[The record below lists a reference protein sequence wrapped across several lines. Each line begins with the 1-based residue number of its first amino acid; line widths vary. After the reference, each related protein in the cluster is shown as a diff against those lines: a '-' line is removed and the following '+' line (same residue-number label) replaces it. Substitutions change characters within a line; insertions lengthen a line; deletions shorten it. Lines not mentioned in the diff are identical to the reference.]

1 MVIELENGLNV
12 STDSIGLIMPVILN
26 RGESTNT
33 IGNDGSP
40 LDEMKTYEM
49 YYDLD
54 TNSIISDK
62 ENYPIDSSIGFMPN
76 KVGSTQKMTSQQG
89 KMEKH
94 YEMVRKVQAERE
106 SKVENNSEDLID
118 KKIRGLRIALK
129 VAIKGEEKLIEKRIL
144 ALEIAKKMSNLD
156 NNKIKDW
163 YIKNY
168 PADDLKNKLN
178 DKNTFEDLWNG
189 LGKNK
194 DIYEIIGIGD
204 SLIRERLFGHLAEL
218 KGVDYDVV
226 YNKWLDESEDIGS
239 VLNKVQ
245 LLKIKNKYNKN
256 EDINY
261 HSENV
266 LLLAE
271 NFGTNNDIYNKSK

>member
-1 MVIELENGLNV
+1 VGVNATGKAMVIELENGLNV
-12 STDSIGLIMPVILN
+12 TTDSIGLIMPVILN

-76 KVGSTQKMTSQQG
+76 KAGVSIQKMTSAQG

-94 YEMVRKVQAERE
+94 TERVLALRKNKAEQE
-106 SKVENNSEDLID
+106 SKVENNLEDLID

-144 ALEIAKKMSNLD
+144 ALEIAKKMSSPKFSVSEKMSNLD

-168 PADDLKNKLN
+168 PADDLKNKLD

-194 DIYEIIGIGD
+194 DVYKIIGIGD

-226 YNKWLDESEDIGS
+226 YNKWLDKSEDIGS
-239 VLNKVQ
+239 KLNKGVIF
-245 LLKIKNKYNKN
+245 IKK
-256 EDINY
+256 
-261 HSENV
+261 
-266 LLLAE
+266 
-271 NFGTNNDIYNKSK
+271 